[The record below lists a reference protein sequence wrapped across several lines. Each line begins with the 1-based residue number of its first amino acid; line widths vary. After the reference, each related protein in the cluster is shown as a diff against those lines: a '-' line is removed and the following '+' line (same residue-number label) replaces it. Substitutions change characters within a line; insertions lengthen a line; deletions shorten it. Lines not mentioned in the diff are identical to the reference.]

1 MESCAVEEVL
11 VLKATVGLLSPLSVG
26 ILLPECVKKLLEL
39 MFMGALFLDGS
50 KDLINGA
57 SLLKGLSEAVVT
69 WGALGSKTGA

>member
-1 MESCAVEEVL
+1 M
-11 VLKATVGLLSPLSVG
+11 
-26 ILLPECVKKLLEL
+26 LPEGVKKLLEL
-39 MFMGALFLDGS
+39 MFMAALFSDGS